1 MCLFCK
7 LYRYKLWDMN
17 ANTLPPP
24 PPPRIRSVRP
34 PITFYIG
41 AKLLT
46 QISPLPRNNEKKK
59 IGIRFFK
66 GISACSSN

>member
-24 PPPRIRSVRP
+24 LPPRIRSVRP
-34 PITFYIG
+34 PITSYIG

-66 GISACSSN
+66 GISACSNM